1 MTLHRGQKADIRHLE
16 GPPLVLEDGLGVRVE
31 SEEEARGVLAV
42 PHGLELLVRHV
53 DSGGWDFDCRASSKD

>member
-1 MTLHRGQKADIRHLE
+1 MTLHREQKADIRHLE

-31 SEEEARGVLAV
+31 SEDEARGVLAV

-53 DSGGWDFDCRASSKD
+53 DSGG